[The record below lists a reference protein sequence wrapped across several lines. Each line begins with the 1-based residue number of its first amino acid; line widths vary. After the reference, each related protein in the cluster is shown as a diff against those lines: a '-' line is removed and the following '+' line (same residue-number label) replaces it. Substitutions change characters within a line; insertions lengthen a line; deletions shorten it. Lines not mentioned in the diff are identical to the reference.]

1 MTNEKYEDDGFSYLP
16 DYMQEAIQHDPQ
28 LREEVIRVGK
38 IINHWE
44 PNEEGYPR
52 FCTCAVALA
61 IEIYDLKK
69 ENRSFRRSLF
79 NQEPNVYV

>member
-1 MTNEKYEDDGFSYLP
+1 MTNEEHEDDGFSYLP
-16 DYMQEAIQHDPQ
+16 DYMQEAIQNDPQ

-44 PNEEGYPR
+44 QSEEDYPR

-61 IEIYDLKK
+61 IEIYDLRK
-69 ENRSFRRSLF
+69 ENQSFRRSLT